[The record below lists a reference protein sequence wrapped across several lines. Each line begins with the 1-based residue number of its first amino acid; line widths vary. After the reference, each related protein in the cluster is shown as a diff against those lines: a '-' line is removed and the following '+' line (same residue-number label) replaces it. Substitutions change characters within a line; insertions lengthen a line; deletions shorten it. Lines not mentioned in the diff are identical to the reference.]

1 MLKPLKILHTAKIGA
16 IEDGIL
22 RFNNITAIIEPKNLI
37 NYCKRSLRGF
47 YIYTFDDKYLNYF
60 VGKKID
66 NITIKTVYS
75 NSTIMFVKLTSKRNI
90 LTIVNASFM
99 FPKQPPNLFNAL
111 FYLYNTLGKGIL
123 PSYTPATFALRL
135 WRLKFQK
142 EALRGIS
149 FLSDRIIRQA
159 YAGGRSEII
168 KSKLN
173 KGYYY
178 DINSMYA
185 DMMRKDMPVGR
196 ICGTLTRTEG
206 AIGFYKCE
214 VNQSKMNLP
223 PLWQKI
229 HNDIK
234 SKDMLCFPKD
244 EFIGIFDGDEID
256 NAIKVGTEVK
266 ILGGIEWEDK
276 KPIFKEFIEYLY
288 DLREKTQFE
297 WFEAFLKKVLVS
309 FYGKFAENKDDYRQV
324 VQCKDIKNYNNY
336 INDDNNKTS
345 IIDDDNLIIEVAKK
359 IVKYNRN
366 NYNLPH
372 FSAHIAAL
380 GRIEI
385 YNQAIKADAAYIETD
400 ALFTSKKLKTGTKLG
415 NWKLIGKIKNAEFKL
430 CKTYSYEMDGKTNYV
445 AAGISDKAD
454 KSVYFQGESIKI
466 YKKQKFIE
474 EKKEYNMKMKNTG
487 FIKRDIH
494 DNFSLGLTI
503 QEILNRMKINNPLFA

>member
-1 MLKPLKILHTAKIGA
+1 MLKPLQTLHTAKIGA
-16 IEDGIL
+16 IENGIL
-22 RFNNITAIIEPKNLI
+22 QFNDFTSKIEPAELV

-47 YIYTFDDKYLNYF
+47 YIYTFDEKYLNYF
-60 VGKKID
+60 VNKKEGD
-66 NITIKTVYS
+66 ITTKTVYS
-75 NSTIMFVKLTSKRNI
+75 NSTIMFVKLTFKTYI
-90 LTIVNASFM
+90 LTLVNASFM
-99 FPKQPPNLFNAL
+99 FPKPPPNLFNAL
-111 FYLYNTLGKGIL
+111 YYLYNTLGNGLL
-123 PSYTPATFALRL
+123 PSYTSATFALRL

-149 FLSDRIIRQA
+149 FRDNDYIRQA

-168 KSKLN
+168 KRTLK

-185 DMMRKDMPVGR
+185 NMMRQDMPIGR
-196 ICGTLTRTEG
+196 ICDTLTRTQG
-206 AIGFYKCE
+206 AIGFYECE
-214 VNQSKMNLP
+214 VNQSAIHMP

-229 HNDIK
+229 HNASK

-244 EFIGIFDGDEID
+244 TFTGIFDGDEID
-256 NAIKVGTEVK
+256 NAIKAGAKVK
-266 ILGGIEWEDK
+266 IIRGIEWEDK
-276 KPIFKEFIEYLY
+276 KPIFKEFIEYIY
-288 DLREKTQFE
+288 NLREKTQYE
-297 WFEAFLKKVLVS
+297 WFNSFLKQVLVS
-309 FYGKFAENKDDYRQV
+309 FYGKFAENKDNYRQT
-324 VQCKDIKNYNNY
+324 VQCIDEKDYNNY
-336 INDDNNKTS
+336 INDINNETF
-345 IIDDDNLIIEVAKK
+345 IIDDDNLIVEVAKK

-400 ALFTSKKLKTGTKLG
+400 ALFTSKKLKTGTELG
-415 NWKLIGKIKNAEFKL
+415 NWKLIGKVKNAEFL
-430 CKTYSYEMDGKTNYV
+430 LSKTYSYEMDGKTHYV
-445 AAGISDKAD
+445 AAGISDD
-454 KSVYFQGESIKI
+454 VNKSVYFQGKSVKI

-474 EKKEYNMKMKNTG
+474 EKKEYSIKMKNTG

-503 QEILNRMKINNPLFA
+503 QEIINRMKINNPLLA